1 MCQEKSVQSAPRR
14 KRNIILTVLL
24 TVFALIF
31 IGIFTLIF
39 MLAEQHPVQAE
50 KTTDKQISRAM
61 GSVSGK
67 VFRAIRQAAKD
78 KQPLCT
84 ITLTEEEVNALTA
97 LTMRFVRSKQKPG
110 EPEVTAYWQKG
121 VCYAGVSKK
130 FAGLYWNVRVAAVPV
145 WQEQKL
151 TLNIISGKAGS
162 LSLPEKR
169 LEEIANI
176 ELQKRIDS
184 NKKLRRILPLL
195 YQAQFS
201 ADGSLTL
208 TVPVKAA
215 YRMLSLLF

>member
-1 MCQEKSVQSAPRR
+1 MTRENSVQVAPPR
-14 KRNIILTVLL
+14 KRNIALIVLL

-39 MLAEQHPVQAE
+39 LFAELHPVQAE
-50 KTTDKQISRAM
+50 KLSDKQINRAV

-67 VFRAIRQAAKD
+67 VFRAVRQAAKN
-78 KQPLCT
+78 KQQFCS

-97 LTMRFVRSKQKPG
+97 LAMRFVRTKKIPG
-110 EPEVTAYWQKG
+110 DPEITAYWQKG
-121 VCYAGVSKK
+121 VCKAAASKK
-130 FAGLYWNVRVAAVPV
+130 FAGLYWNVRAAFVPV
-145 WQEQKL
+145 WQDQKL
-151 TLNIISGKAGS
+151 TLNVISAKAGA

-169 LEEIANI
+169 LEEIVSKK
-176 ELQKRIDS
+176 LQQRIDS
-184 NKKLRRILPLL
+184 NKKLRMILPLL

-215 YRMLSLLF
+215 YRMLALLF